1 MRECHELQILSTK
14 HYFISWAYFFLMA
27 NQVLVNV
34 KTTKGIWETT
44 FQKSTRIKD
53 VILGSR
59 MHFRLPKEAKLVLC
73 RQELP
78 HADFDPDRALVNY
91 NVIDGDV
98 LLLKEV
104 C

>member
-1 MRECHELQILSTK
+1 
-14 HYFISWAYFFLMA
+14 MA

-34 KTTKGIWETT
+34 KTSKGTWETT

-59 MHFRLPKEAKLVLC
+59 MHFRLPKEANLVLC

-78 HADFDPDRALVNY
+78 HADFDLDRALVNY
-91 NVIDGDV
+91 NVIDGDI

-104 C
+104 

>member
-1 MRECHELQILSTK
+1 
-14 HYFISWAYFFLMA
+14 MA

-34 KTTKGIWETT
+34 KTSEGIWETT

-73 RQELP
+73 REGSP
-78 HADFDPDRALVNY
+78 HTDFDPDRALVNY
-91 NVIDGDV
+91 NVLDGEV
-98 LLLKEV
+98 LILREI
-104 C
+104 

>member
-1 MRECHELQILSTK
+1 
-14 HYFISWAYFFLMA
+14 MA

-34 KTTKGIWETT
+34 KTSEGIWETT

-73 RQELP
+73 RQDLP
-78 HADFDPDRALVNY
+78 HANFDPDRALVNY
-91 NVIDGDV
+91 NVIDGDI
-98 LLLKEV
+98 LILKEA
-104 C
+104 

>member
-1 MRECHELQILSTK
+1 
-14 HYFISWAYFFLMA
+14 MA

-34 KTTKGIWETT
+34 KTSEGIWETT

-59 MHFRLPKEAKLVLC
+59 MHFRLPKEAILVLC
-73 RQELP
+73 KQESP
-78 HADFDPDRALVNY
+78 HVDFDPDRALVNY

-98 LLLKEV
+98 LHLKEV
-104 C
+104 

>member
-1 MRECHELQILSTK
+1 M
-14 HYFISWAYFFLMA
+14 MA
-27 NQVLVNV
+27 NQVIINV
-34 KTTKGIWETT
+34 KTPNGNWETT
-44 FQKSTRIKD
+44 CQKSTRVKD

-73 RQELP
+73 KQESP

-98 LLLKEV
+98 LILKEILV
-104 C
+104 K

>member
-1 MRECHELQILSTK
+1 MSE
-14 HYFISWAYFFLMA
+14 FFLMA
-27 NQVLVNV
+27 NQVIINV
-34 KTTKGIWETT
+34 KTPNGNWETT

-73 RQELP
+73 KQESP

-98 LLLKEV
+98 LILKEILV
-104 C
+104 K

>member
-1 MRECHELQILSTK
+1 MV
-14 HYFISWAYFFLMA
+14 

-34 KTTKGIWETT
+34 KTSKGIWETT

-59 MHFRLPKEAKLVLC
+59 MHFRLPKEANLVLC
-73 RQELP
+73 KQESP
-78 HADFDPDRALVNY
+78 HTDFDPDRALVNY

-104 C
+104 

>member
-1 MRECHELQILSTK
+1 
-14 HYFISWAYFFLMA
+14 MA

-34 KTTKGIWETT
+34 KTSKGTWETT

-59 MHFRLPKEAKLVLC
+59 MHFRLPKEAMLVLC
-73 RQELP
+73 KQDLP

-104 C
+104 

>member
-1 MRECHELQILSTK
+1 
-14 HYFISWAYFFLMA
+14 MA
-27 NQVLVNV
+27 NQVTINV
-34 KTTKGIWETT
+34 KTPKGIWETT

-59 MHFRLPKEAKLVLC
+59 IHFRFPKETKLVLC
-73 RQELP
+73 KQESP

-98 LLLKEV
+98 LILKV
-104 C
+104 M

>member
-1 MRECHELQILSTK
+1 MV
-14 HYFISWAYFFLMA
+14 

-34 KTTKGIWETT
+34 KTSEGIWETT

-59 MHFRLPKEAKLVLC
+59 MHFRFPKEVKLVLC
-73 RQELP
+73 REESP

-91 NVIDGDV
+91 NVLDGEV
-98 LLLKEV
+98 LILKEE
-104 C
+104 